1 MFTLVLPDLLR
12 PNLSEMPTLNV
23 PYLNQILRFATFQA
37 AKQSRS
43 QLYFEYLGLPKK
55 LNENQVFA
63 SPMWQQMGM
72 NSATILS
79 GQYLDISLQEAQQLC
94 HDLNQFYV
102 GEYVFQ
108 VLRPDLWLLT
118 LPEKITW
125 QATCVLDM
133 AGQMFGM
140 EIADGD
146 NQNWLKLTTEIQ
158 MFLHHHQVNHNR
170 PMAINGIWLWNKLP
184 EHLISG
190 QTKISL
196 LGTNSVW
203 ANHPNLQAAP
213 FDWSTWKKVC
223 EDNAVALNNTAV
235 FLDDL
240 SASLQTGDVWSYAQT
255 LADWDTRWFAPLLNA
270 VRSGEQKAIQII
282 CEQGSWTLTKRS
294 HWAFWRKKIK
304 FNGTFQV
311 A

>member
-170 PMAINGIWLWNKLP
+170 QMAINGI
-184 EHLISG
+184 
-190 QTKISL
+190 
-196 LGTNSVW
+196 
-203 ANHPNLQAAP
+203 
-213 FDWSTWKKVC
+213 
-223 EDNAVALNNTAV
+223 
-235 FLDDL
+235 
-240 SASLQTGDVWSYAQT
+240 
-255 LADWDTRWFAPLLNA
+255 
-270 VRSGEQKAIQII
+270 
-282 CEQGSWTLTKRS
+282 
-294 HWAFWRKKIK
+294 
-304 FNGTFQV
+304 
-311 A
+311 